1 MDNLYWLP
9 ELLACVYFKN
19 IFIIDLDIATA
30 DRHQPCLIPLAF
42 KGFVFQ
48 ICQDMELFR
57 SNLVY
62 IIFVEYFESEIISSS
77 SPRCFQIKTGKFL
90 RSLQHV

>member
-1 MDNLYWLP
+1 MHSWYWLP
-9 ELLACVYFKN
+9 EVLCCIYFKN
-19 IFIIDLDIATA
+19 IFIIDLDTATA
-30 DRHQPCLIPLAF
+30 NRHQPCLSFSF

-48 ICQDMELFR
+48 ICQDTELFR
-57 SNLVY
+57 ANLVY

-90 RSLQHV
+90 CSLQHV